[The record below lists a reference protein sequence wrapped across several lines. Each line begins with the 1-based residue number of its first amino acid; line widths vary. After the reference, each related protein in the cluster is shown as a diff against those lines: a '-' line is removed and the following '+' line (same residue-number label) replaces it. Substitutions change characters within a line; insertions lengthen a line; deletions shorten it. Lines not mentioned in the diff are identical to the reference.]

1 ISTLTT
7 SPEEET
13 IWYLAYG
20 SNMDPKVF
28 TESRKIT
35 PLETIRVR
43 VPDYWL
49 SFDLGGIPFSEPCF
63 ASVLKRD
70 PERMHEK
77 EYAMFVHAHCR
88 FGQAFVWEDEK
99 EGGEGA
105 YPMELHGVVYRITL
119 RDWELI
125 VHSE

>member
-1 ISTLTT
+1 
-7 SPEEET
+7 
-13 IWYLAYG
+13 
-20 SNMDPKVF
+20 MDPRVL

-35 PLETIRVR
+35 PLETKRVR

-49 SFDLGGIPFSEPCF
+49 SFDLGGILFSEPCF
-63 ASVLKRD
+63 ASILKCE
-70 PERMHEK
+70 PERMSEK

-88 FGQAFVWEDEK
+88 FGQAFVWEDGAK

-105 YPMELHGVVYRITL
+105 YPMELHGVVHRITL
-119 RDWELI
+119 RDWDLI